1 MTPRKKTKTVNKNL
15 LANSHLESD
24 IRGNQLVR
32 ELENYK
38 KQ

>member
-1 MTPRKKTKTVNKNL
+1 MTSRKKQKPNKNL

-32 ELENYK
+32 EIENYK
-38 KQ
+38 K